1 MRKTK
6 RLLLICLLC
15 FNTIVFAKET
25 LKSKFVFDEYP
36 SKVIKL
42 NGIYSLTE
50 KDMKEYP
57 EFSAGWIFSF
67 DNINGI
73 DSLYYFPPYNNEV
86 NYGEGKIVI
95 NNQLFVTKDTY
106 FIRPFYYE
114 SERISSIT
122 YNDRTYLILLGPCNS
137 KYYEIQAFIFDITE
151 PENILF
157 IPPEEKYIEAEFENK
172 FFGIYQG
179 KLCFFLST
187 WGNLACILNPYYI
200 DGAYL
205 KPLCDEKGNPYY
217 VKYTHY
223 FTENYERAIE
233 ITDEYI
239 PK

>member
-25 LKSKFVFDEYP
+25 LKSKFSFNEYP
-36 SKVIKL
+36 YEENSIDFLGSVDPGYLIGSK
-42 NGIYSLTE
+42 
-50 KDMKEYP
+50 
-57 EFSAGWIFSF
+57 FSVCRIFSIENVN
-67 DNINGI
+67 DI
-73 DSLYYFPPYNNEV
+73 SLIKYYPMDMNNECKD
-86 NYGEGKIVI
+86 EAKIEI
-95 NNQLFVTKDTY
+95 NNQEFVFKEY
-106 FIRPFYYE
+106 QNIW
-114 SERISSIT
+114 IHKVNMNSIN
-122 YNDRTYLILLGPCNS
+122 YNGRKYIFLIGNIG
-137 KYYEIQAFIFDITE
+137 KYHDNKIYIFDITD

-157 IPPEEKYIEAEFENK
+157 IPPEEKFIEAEFENK

-200 DGAYL
+200 DGASL

>member
-1 MRKTK
+1 MKNLRKIF
-6 RLLLICLLC
+6 LICLLF
-15 FNTIVFAKET
+15 FNFNFFAEDN
-25 LKSKFVFDEYP
+25 LKSKFIFDEYP
-36 SKVIKL
+36 SKEIK
-42 NGIYSLTE
+42 GIYSLTE

-57 EFSAGWIFSF
+57 EYSMGWLLSF
-67 DNINGI
+67 DNVNEIK
-73 DSLYYFPPYNNEV
+73 SFYYFPPYNNEV
-86 NYGEGKIVI
+86 NYGEGKFVI
-95 NNQLFVTKDTY
+95 NNRLFVTKDTY

-137 KYYEIQAFIFDITE
+137 KYYEIQAFIFDITD

-187 WGNLACILNPYYI
+187 WNNRVLSPYYI
-200 DGAYL
+200 EEETL
-205 KPLCDEKGNPYY
+205 KPLCDEIGHPYF